1 MRDGALD
8 PPTHDDIRCIYYRY
22 ICVYIIGIHGVYII
36 GIYGVYII
44 GIHGVYII
52 GIYVYIL

>member
-1 MRDGALD
+1 M
-8 PPTHDDIRCIYYRY
+8 CIYYRY
-22 ICVYIIGIHGVYII
+22 IWVYIIGIYGVYII

-44 GIHGVYII
+44 GIYII